1 MGFFKRIKDIFNA
14 KVDGKLS
21 KFEANSKV
29 SEYKL
34 DRLFEDAK
42 KEYNSV
48 ARVIAEQKYTLEE
61 NKRKIK
67 EVRERVVRIEEA
79 AKREAKLGNDD
90 KAYALFEEAGALEEA
105 INMSEENYKK
115 SKDIFEKNLKEL
127 KQKKVQIEVL
137 EIKKNNAK
145 ILSGLDA
152 LSADSIVPIYSA
164 LTELKDEIK
173 KVEKRTTINSYT
185 RDIVGDT
192 NPDEE
197 LKDNNKKESI
207 LKKIQE
213 AKEN

>member
-1 MGFFKRIKDIFNA
+1 MGFFKRVKDIFNA
-14 KVDGKLS
+14 KVDNKLT
-21 KFEANSKV
+21 KFEANSKI

-34 DRLFEDAK
+34 DKLFEDAK

-48 ARVIAEQKYTLEE
+48 AHVIAEQKYTLEE
-61 NKRKIK
+61 NKGKIK
-67 EVRERVVRIEEA
+67 EVRERVTRIEEV

-90 KAYALFEEAGALEEA
+90 KAYALFEEASALEEA

-145 ILSGLDA
+145 ILSGLDV

-164 LTELKDEIK
+164 LSELKDEIK
-173 KVEKRTTINSYT
+173 KVEKRTAINGYT

-192 NPDEE
+192 DSNEE
-197 LKDNNKKESI
+197 LKDNKKESI